1 MKPSQPTAEKLTGQI
16 RQAAGK
22 ARQAQSPGLGQT
34 TPARGSGGSARAR
47 GHTLQKVPKK
57 RRKSRI
63 PPGNP
68 RARAKTEKPQPV
80 TPEEKRARVWRMAEL
95 MASGEWEPKLIKR
108 LAQEWQLAESSVRVM
123 SAEASR
129 LVELTTHDRTTL
141 RNLARIKLR
150 KWIEQEGDDRASLIR
165 TLLEHL
171 GELRQNVSVTTPDPF
186 EGWTEEEIERFANT
200 GERPKRVTGGEQG

>member
-1 MKPSQPTAEKLTGQI
+1 MSGRRP
-16 RQAAGK
+16 
-22 ARQAQSPGLGQT
+22 
-34 TPARGSGGSARAR
+34 RGSRGGSAR
-47 GHTLQKVPKK
+47 TLKKVPKK
-57 RRKSRI
+57 RQKS
-63 PPGNP
+63 PPKPRNP
-68 RARAKTEKPQPV
+68 RARAEDKA
-80 TPEEKRARVWRMAEL
+80 TPEEKRSRVWRIAEL